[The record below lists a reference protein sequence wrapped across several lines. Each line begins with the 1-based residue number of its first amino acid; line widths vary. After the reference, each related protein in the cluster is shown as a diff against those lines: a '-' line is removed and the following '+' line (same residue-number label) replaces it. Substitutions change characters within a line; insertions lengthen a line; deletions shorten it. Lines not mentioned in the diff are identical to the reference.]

1 MMLPENFLLYLQ
13 ILLFLFIT
21 PGTPRI
27 LIASYSMSY
36 GVKKSIWTALGDI
49 SANTVQMIVVTF
61 LIGSLLLSYPNI
73 MIVMKWLSVSY
84 LFYLSYEL
92 FKTQVKQ
99 FNPLKE
105 VTFKNN
111 LSFFRDGFV
120 VAGLS
125 PKALIFF
132 GAIFPNFIDFN
143 KNYISQFIILAF
155 TYVVLDFITL
165 MIYGIGARKISLWLQ
180 TNPQTINLFSSA
192 ALLIIALITAFIKF

>member
-1 MMLPENFLLYLQ
+1 MLPLNFILFVQ
-13 ILLFLFIT
+13 IILFLFIT
-21 PGTPRI
+21 PGSPRV
-27 LIASYSMSY
+27 LIVSYSMSY
-36 GVKKSIWTALGDI
+36 GIKKTVWTALGDI
-49 SANTVQMIVVTF
+49 SANTVQMIIVTF
-61 LIGSLLLSYPNI
+61 LIGSLLIKYPQI
-73 MIVMKWLSVSY
+73 MIMMKWLGVSY
-84 LFYLSYEL
+84 LVYLSYEL
-92 FKTQVKQ
+92 FKTRVKQ
-99 FNPLKE
+99 FNSLTE

-155 TYVVLDFITL
+155 TYVLLDFITL
-165 MIYGIGARKISLWLQ
+165 MIYGLGARKISLWLQ
-180 TNPQTINLFSSA
+180 ANPKTINLISSA

>member
-1 MMLPENFLLYLQ
+1 MIPLNFILFVQ
-13 ILLFLFIT
+13 IILFLFIT
-21 PGTPRI
+21 PGSPRV
-27 LIASYSMSY
+27 LIVSYSMSY
-36 GVKKSIWTALGDI
+36 GIKKTVWTALGDI

-61 LIGSLLLSYPNI
+61 LIGSLLIKYPQI
-73 MIVMKWLSVSY
+73 LIVMKWLGVSY
-84 LFYLSYEL
+84 LVYLSYEL
-92 FKTQVKQ
+92 FKTRVKQ
-99 FNPLKE
+99 FNSLKE

-155 TYVVLDFITL
+155 TYVLLDFITL
-165 MIYGIGARKISLWLQ
+165 MIYGLGARKISLWLQ
-180 TNPQTINLFSSA
+180 ANPKTINLISSA

>member
-1 MMLPENFLLYLQ
+1 MIPVNFILFIQ
-13 ILLFLFIT
+13 IILFLFIT
-21 PGTPRI
+21 PGSPRV
-27 LIASYSMSY
+27 LIVSYSMIY
-36 GVKKSIWTALGDI
+36 GIKKTAWTALGDI
-49 SANTVQMIVVTF
+49 SANAVQMIVVTF
-61 LIGSLLLSYPNI
+61 LIGSLLIQYPQILI
-73 MIVMKWLSVSY
+73 MMKWLGVSY
-84 LFYLSYEL
+84 LVYLSYEL
-92 FKTQVKQ
+92 FKTQVKE

-105 VTFKNN
+105 ITFKNN

-143 KNYISQFIILAF
+143 KNYILQFLILAF

-165 MIYGIGARKISLWLQ
+165 MIYGLGARKISLWLH
-180 TNPQTINLFSSA
+180 TNPKTINLISSA

>member
-1 MMLPENFLLYLQ
+1 
-13 ILLFLFIT
+13 
-21 PGTPRI
+21 
-27 LIASYSMSY
+27 MSY
-36 GVKKSIWTALGDI
+36 GIKKTVWTALGDI
-49 SANTVQMIVVTF
+49 SANTVQMIIVTF
-61 LIGSLLLSYPNI
+61 LIGSLLIQYPQI
-73 MIVMKWLSVSY
+73 MIVMKWLGVSY
-84 LFYLSYEL
+84 LVYLSYEL
-92 FKTQVKQ
+92 FKTRVKQ
-99 FNPLKE
+99 FNSLKE
-105 VTFKNN
+105 ITFKNN

-180 TNPQTINLFSSA
+180 ANPKTINLISSA
-192 ALLIIALITAFIKF
+192 ALLIIALITVFIKF

>member
-1 MMLPENFLLYLQ
+1 MFPLNFILFVQ
-13 ILLFLFIT
+13 IILFLFIT
-21 PGTPRI
+21 PGSPRV
-27 LIASYSMSY
+27 LIVSYSMSY
-36 GVKKSIWTALGDI
+36 GIKKTVWTALGDI
-49 SANTVQMIVVTF
+49 SANTVQMIIVTF
-61 LIGSLLLSYPNI
+61 LIGSLLIKYPQI
-73 MIVMKWLSVSY
+73 MIVMKWLGVSY
-84 LFYLSYEL
+84 LVYLSYEL
-92 FKTQVKQ
+92 FKTKVKQ

-155 TYVVLDFITL
+155 TYVLLDFITL
-165 MIYGIGARKISLWLQ
+165 MIYGLGARKISLWLQ
-180 TNPQTINLFSSA
+180 ANPKTINLISSA